1 MRPPTIPRRAAYFF
15 LDLEIL
21 GKVLRLPPG
30 TKIESVRVVS
40 VEGKDALRIN
50 VVSPTLKPAI
60 PDQVPLVKPCWMKA
74 RAEEVA
80 YFLSWYSAEEG
91 TDQAVMEVLTEFVKE
106 MRSLSGDKLDPVMDY
121 FSPEFERAHME
132 VEEYLIRNDLEE
144 SLYSKQ
150 TWGVKAQLFFTE
162 VVRRRERFNRVTA
175 YVEKAVEELVGD

>member
-1 MRPPTIPRRAAYFF
+1 MPRRIASFF
-15 LDLEIL
+15 LDVEIL
-21 GKVLRLPPG
+21 GQVLHLPPG
-30 TKIESVRVVS
+30 TKIENVKVDT
-40 VEGKDALRIN
+40 VEGKETLRIT
-50 VVSPTLKPAI
+50 VVSPSLKTVAPNQI
-60 PDQVPLVKPCWMKA
+60 PMVKPCWMKEHDGA
-74 RAEEVA
+74 S

-132 VEEYLIRNDLEE
+132 VEEHLIRKGLEE

-150 TWGVKAQLFFTE
+150 TWGVKTQLFFTE

-175 YVEKAVEELVGD
+175 YVEKAVEELICE